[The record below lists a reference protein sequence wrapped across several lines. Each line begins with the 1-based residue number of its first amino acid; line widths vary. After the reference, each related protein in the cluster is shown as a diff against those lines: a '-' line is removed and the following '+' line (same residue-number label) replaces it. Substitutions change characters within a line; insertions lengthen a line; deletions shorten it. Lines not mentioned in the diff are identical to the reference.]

1 MPIMVGF
8 KPIFDGMGSE
18 LLCEKRAEIPI
29 DAALKN
35 GWRISII
42 RLADHPL
49 SPATEDFLDCP
60 RIAAK
65 R

>member
-35 GWRISII
+35 GSRTPII
-42 RLADHPL
+42 RLEDHPV
-49 SPATEDFLDCP
+49 SPATGDLLDCLK
-60 RIAAK
+60 IAAQ